1 MITAPNKYLGISA
14 DKLPYI
20 ATELEQKNATLTAE
34 NVRLQKELEA
44 EHALAEALGHE
55 LEQVKADNA
64 KLRDELAKWER
75 LTAGIDLPEYPV
87 TQFEPKDLER
97 ENEKLRELVADM
109 WEYIHIGTA
118 QDGQSLHDRTRELG
132 IEVRQ

>member
-1 MITAPNKYLGISA
+1 MLVPIEAYERVCDDNASLQR
-14 DKLPYI
+14 
-20 ATELEQKNATLTAE
+20 ELET
-34 NVRLQKELEA
+34 

-75 LTAGIDLPEYPV
+75 LTAGIDIPEYPV

-97 ENEKLRELVADM
+97 ENVELRKLCADASAWM
-109 WEYIHIGTA
+109 GMALYDGSARRCEYESITE
-118 QDGQSLHDRTRELG
+118 RMRELG